1 MMNRRKFLQGAGALG
16 GLMIVKPSVA
26 FSYAA
31 NSTVQY
37 ALLGCGKR
45 GTSVAT
51 SFAKNTQARIVALG
65 DIFPDQLAKGKQ
77 HFDEINASLGFPAI
91 DDKMTF
97 HGWEAYK
104 ALAANPNV
112 DAVQISTPPFFHV
125 EHMDALT
132 TGGKHVYCEKPVGVD
147 IPQTRRALEIAKRVG
162 TKVSVS
168 VGFQIRSAPPFV
180 EVVKRIHDGQIGKI
194 ASLSGHYN
202 APAASYP
209 DRGAM
214 PQDEQRLRN
223 WLWDK
228 TLSGDI
234 LLEQNI
240 HVIDVCNWVMQ
251 AHPVKATARASR
263 KVLQNFGNI
272 NDNYEVIFTYPN
284 GAEFVFSSTQFNS
297 AGYFDVKETI
307 FGSEGLAEMPYK
319 GALGIQGLKPWTW
332 AGSDQTTNTKFAA
345 DGAFSDNLAE
355 ADKKKDQSFIESIT
369 ENKFQNQIA
378 AGVESARSCML
389 ARKAAE
395 TGRSVTWDEI
405 EADKEEYKLGLD
417 LRKYV

>member
-1 MMNRRKFLQGAGALG
+1 MDRRKFLQGAGAAC

-37 ALLGCGKR
+37 GLLGCGKR

-77 HFDEINASLGFPAI
+77 HFDQVNATLGVSAI
-91 DDKMTF
+91 DPKLTF

-104 ALAANPNV
+104 EMAANPHI

-125 EHMDALT
+125 EHMDVLT
-132 TGGKHVYCEKPVGVD
+132 AAGKHVYCEKPVGVD
-147 IPQTRRALEIAKRVG
+147 IPQTRHALEIAKRVDG
-162 TKVSVS
+162 KVSVS

-180 EVVKRIHDGQIGKI
+180 EIVKRIHAGQIGKI
-194 ASLSGHYN
+194 ASLTGYYN
-202 APAASYP
+202 SPPATYP

-214 PQDEQRLRN
+214 PHDELRLRN

-228 TLSGDI
+228 TISGDI

-240 HVIDVCNWVMQ
+240 HVIDICNWVMG

-263 KVLQNFGNI
+263 KVIQNFGNI
-272 NDNYEVIFTYPN
+272 NDNYEVIFEYP
-284 GAEFVFSSTQFNS
+284 GEVELVFNSTQFN
-297 AGYFDVKETI
+297 APGYFDVKETF
-307 FGSEGLAEMPYK
+307 FGSQGIAEMPYK
-319 GALGIQGLKPWTW
+319 GPLRIQGKNAWTW
-332 AGSDQTTNTKFAA
+332 SGSDQASGAKFAA
-345 DGAFSDNLAE
+345 DGAFTDNLAE
-355 ADKKKDQSFIESIT
+355 ADKMKDRSFIESIT
-369 ENKFQNQIA
+369 GNKFQNQIA
-378 AGVESARSCML
+378 AGVESARTCML
-389 ARKAAE
+389 GRKAAE
-395 TGRSVTWDEI
+395 LGRTVTWQEF
-405 EADKEEYKLGLD
+405 EADTEKYDLGID
-417 LRKYV
+417 IRKFV

>member
-1 MMNRRKFLQGAGALG
+1 MDRRKFLQGAGAAC

-77 HFDEINASLGFPAI
+77 HFDQVNATLGVSAI
-91 DDKMTF
+91 DPKLTF

-104 ALAANPNV
+104 EMAANPHI
-112 DAVQISTPPFFHV
+112 DAVQISTPPYFHV
-125 EHMDALT
+125 EHMDVLT
-132 TGGKHVYCEKPVGVD
+132 AGGKHVYCEKPVGVD
-147 IPQTRRALEIAKRVG
+147 IPQTKHALEIAKRVDG
-162 TKVSVS
+162 KVSVS

-180 EVVKRIHDGQIGKI
+180 EIVKRIHAGEIGKI
-194 ASLSGHYN
+194 ASLTGYYN
-202 APAASYP
+202 APSATYP

-214 PQDEQRLRN
+214 PHDELRLRN

-228 TLSGDI
+228 TISGDI

-240 HVIDVCNWVMQ
+240 HVIDICNWVMG

-263 KVLQNFGNI
+263 KVIQNFGNI
-272 NDNYEVIFTYPN
+272 NDNYEVIFEYP
-284 GAEFVFSSTQFNS
+284 GEVELVFNSTQFN
-297 AGYFDVKETI
+297 APGYFDVKETF
-307 FGSEGLAEMPYK
+307 FGSQGIAEMPYK
-319 GALGIQGLKPWTW
+319 GPLRIQGKNAWTW
-332 AGSDQTTNTKFAA
+332 SGSDQTSGAKFAA
-345 DGAFSDNLAE
+345 DGAFTDNLAE
-355 ADKKKDQSFIESIT
+355 ADKMKDRSFIESIT
-369 ENKFQNQIA
+369 GNKFQNQIA
-378 AGVESARSCML
+378 AGVESARTCML
-389 ARKAAE
+389 GRKSAE
-395 TGRSVTWDEI
+395 LGRTVTWQEF
-405 EADKEEYKLGLD
+405 EADTEKYDLGID
-417 LRKYV
+417 IRKFV